1 MKSPQV
7 KWLPSG
13 EPYSEKFRDIYFSNQ
28 NGLAESCYVFLEG
41 NDLTARFKESTGI
54 FRIAETGFGTGLNFL
69 ACCQL
74 FNKINNPHLF
84 LDYVSVEK
92 FPLSKP
98 ELQQA
103 LSIWSELAYL
113 SDQLIHSYPEICYPG
128 TVQIQLAEN
137 VLLTLIFDDAVG
149 GYSKYQH
156 HVNAWFLDGFAPS
169 LNPEMWSDKLF
180 QQVARLSSI
189 QDTTTTFSTFTA
201 ASQVR
206 KELSRV
212 GFEVIKR
219 KGFGKKREMLF
230 GMFQSVDKCY
240 KHPIPPYN
248 SVPSVPKGFEISKVA
263 IVGAGLAGC
272 ALAYELAKYNICSD
286 IYDKADELA
295 SGASGNPIGIAH
307 PYLSMD
313 CNVSDMFFTQGFLRL
328 KAFLLN
334 QKYFADY
341 KICPIFQL
349 LDQDNKYKF
358 LSLIHI

>member
-1 MKSPQV
+1 M
-7 KWLPSG
+7 
-13 EPYSEKFRDIYFSNQ
+13 
-28 NGLAESCYVFLEG
+28 
-41 NDLTARFKESTGI
+41 
-54 FRIAETGFGTGLNFL
+54 
-69 ACCQL
+69 
-74 FNKINNPHLF
+74 
-84 LDYVSVEK
+84 
-92 FPLSKP
+92 
-98 ELQQA
+98 
-103 LSIWSELAYL
+103 
-113 SDQLIHSYPEICYPG
+113 
-128 TVQIQLAEN
+128 
-137 VLLTLIFDDAVG
+137 
-149 GYSKYQH
+149 
-156 HVNAWFLDGFAPS
+156 
-169 LNPEMWSDKLF
+169 
-180 QQVARLSSI
+180 
-189 QDTTTTFSTFTA
+189 
-201 ASQVR
+201 
-206 KELSRV
+206 

-358 LSLIHI
+358 YEELISKRGLESNLIELLSSSDVSEKLSLNIQNNAVYYQGCILSLIHI